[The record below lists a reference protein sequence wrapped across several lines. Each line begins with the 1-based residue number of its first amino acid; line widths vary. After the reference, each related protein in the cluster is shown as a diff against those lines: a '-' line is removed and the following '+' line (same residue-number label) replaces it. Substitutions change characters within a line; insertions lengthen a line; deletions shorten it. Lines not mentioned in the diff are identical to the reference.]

1 MNDVLNGVC
10 IREQLMSSAEPSMIT
25 APQNDSEPIADPV
38 PPSLSLKN
46 SLVAHKPIVPFDES
60 KLTRYGP
67 RKGVYY
73 TG

>member
-1 MNDVLNGVC
+1 
-10 IREQLMSSAEPSMIT
+10 MIT
-25 APQNDSEPIADPV
+25 APQGNAEPIADQV
-38 PPSLSLKN
+38 PPSLSIKN
-46 SLVAHKPIVPFDES
+46 SLVAHKPQKPFDES